1 MRFFIDTCSIEEI
14 KKASD
19 TGLICGVTMPSSRI
33 VEEGSVFEDTVAQIV
48 TLVDGPIS
56 IGLESSAMNAEDMIA
71 EGRYLASIYSNMVVG
86 IPMTAEGIK
95 ACRVLST
102 EGVRTNVAMLFSA
115 NQALMAAQAGAT
127 YVSPFSGRLNGINQR
142 GVDLIREVSDI
153 FSVCDVDTQI
163 IATGVDKLA
172 HITDC
177 ELAGADI
184 VAVSYTTTELLV
196 GLPHV
201 ETSSD
206 KALAELGTGAGQE

>member
-1 MRFFIDTCSIEEI
+1 MRFFIDTGSIEEI

-19 TGLICGVTMPSSRI
+19 TGLICGVTTNPSRI
-33 VEEGSVFEDTVAQIV
+33 VEAGGVFEDTVVQIAS
-48 TLVDGPIS
+48 LVDGPIS
-56 IGLESSAMNAEDMIA
+56 SGLEASDMNAEDMIA
-71 EGRYLASIYSNMVVG
+71 EGRYIAAIHPNMVVS

-95 ACRVLST
+95 ACRVLSA

-153 FSVCDVDTQI
+153 FSVCDVNTQI
-163 IATGVDKLA
+163 IATGVDKPA
-172 HITDC
+172 HVTDC

-184 VAVSYTTTELLV
+184 AAVSYDTIELLV

-206 KALAELGTGAGQE
+206 KASAEHGTGAGQK